1 MLTDSWTNRS
11 TPAWIAAST
20 RAAEPSVRTRLLSR
34 QARLSMNFVIG
45 GIADVRLTTAVWPAI
60 ASARPVRSKIDTR
73 TGSAPCPLSL
83 ASLSG
88 DRAIT
93 LGLCPAAIN
102 AGIA

>member
-34 QARLSMNFVIG
+34 EARLSMNFVIG
-45 GIADVRLTTAVWPAI
+45 GIADVSLTTAVWPAI

-73 TGSAPCPLSL
+73 TGSAPAL
-83 ASLSG
+83 
-88 DRAIT
+88 
-93 LGLCPAAIN
+93 
-102 AGIA
+102 